1 LSQWQSCNPAILPFC
16 NVTAFRVFWL
26 TLFAI
31 GAVVVLAAG
40 ASSGQP
46 WTAAAFVVFFASR
59 VVRSEIKRRRSRRR
73 TDDAAAHAN
82 QFILATAAGWLGAGV
97 LAVAAALAGEG
108 VEWLFVAP
116 LFLVMG
122 AMNLYV
128 ALR

>member
-1 LSQWQSCNPAILPFC
+1 M
-16 NVTAFRVFWL
+16 TAFRAFWL

-40 ASSGQP
+40 VSSGQP

-59 VVRSEIKRRRSRRR
+59 VARSELKRRRVRRR
-73 TDDAAAHAN
+73 TDNAVGRAN
-82 QFILATAAGWLGAGV
+82 QFILVTAVGWLGAGA
-97 LAVAAALAGEG
+97 LAVVAALAGEG

-122 AMNLYV
+122 VVNLYI
-128 ALR
+128 ALT